1 MATTIE
7 TQDTEAAIERVIG
20 LYIAYVAP
28 VLLRLIV
35 GDKFKKGPWHPGA
48 WGRPLA
54 VISVLWVAFI
64 TVLFVLPQV
73 SPFTVQT
80 FNHARVA
87 VLGVLLFAGG
97 WWLLLGARKWFTG
110 PRVQGTPEELAAIER
125 SLEIA

>member
-20 LYIAYVAP
+20 LYIAHVAP
-28 VLLRLIV
+28 VPLRLIV
-35 GDKFKKGPWHPGA
+35 GDKLEKGPWHLGA

-80 FNHARVA
+80 FNHAGVA
-87 VLGVLLFAGG
+87 VLGVLLSAGG
-97 WWLLLGARKWFTG
+97 WWLLGARKWFTG